1 MIIQALKESLGI
13 FKRDQVT
20 SLNWPPV
27 LIDDEVKCSIDDEE
41 VDCEKLQE
49 DYEQE
54 PYTGVPAPVYLEY
67 DPWFAPPVYS
77 EKQITV
83 KEAYEHAVADNQIL
97 HETLSSE
104 PQDIHE
110 KIYQIATGN
119 WNTVDET
126 KETIGGSENYHTGP
140 GGWNSGNGWGTLFN
154 G

>member
-41 VDCEKLQE
+41 VDCVELQE

-54 PYTGVPAPVYLEY
+54 PYTGVPAPAYLEY
-67 DPWFAPPVYS
+67 DSWFSPPVYS
-77 EKQITV
+77 EKQITI

-97 HETLSSE
+97 HETVGSE

-154 G
+154 A